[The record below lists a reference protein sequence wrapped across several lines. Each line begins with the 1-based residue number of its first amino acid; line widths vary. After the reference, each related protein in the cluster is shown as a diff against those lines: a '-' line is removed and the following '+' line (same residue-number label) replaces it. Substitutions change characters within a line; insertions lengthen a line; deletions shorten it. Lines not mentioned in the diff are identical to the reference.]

1 MPPKR
6 ATRPSADVSSAVTED
21 DSSMASSTKSNASVS
36 DLYTEKD
43 IHAAVVNHIPKMKN
57 VFIDSIIET
66 ERDMFMPSIKRWESL
81 SEVERSNFN
90 KFVLHL
96 FISFVGLGFIGGLA
110 MLPQSWFLYIGTSV
124 TCSVCIPLV
133 SVLTRQFMSAA
144 PFITTGVAAYRTT
157 RSKKVLTHTN
167 AYDTAANYIV
177 TFVNKYYKMSTLND
191 KNGRNMTQAISKIL
205 RGVAVPAKAI
215 GNVSMGIGER
225 LFAALWLACFYNLP
239 EHGQIQTDIDTDKRL
254 AVQELKRLFQLTKTV
269 SVNFVKNVAIPKL
282 ASMVKTIG
290 RGMSYTYDKYE
301 ELLAYNFDVV
311 SHASESGDMDSMDS
325 QAIKEDVMKMDTPP
339 SSSSSSSPHP
349 HSHATS
355 SSSRRSSKRSSSSS
369 SLSSVGS
376 RGSTVSSYSVP
387 SNRKRSRSK
396 TSHYSPNGD
405 TYKKTKKSPHLSSGG
420 SRRRKTQRRHMS
432 SA

>member
-1 MPPKR
+1 
-6 ATRPSADVSSAVTED
+6 
-21 DSSMASSTKSNASVS
+21 
-36 DLYTEKD
+36 
-43 IHAAVVNHIPKMKN
+43 
-57 VFIDSIIET
+57 
-66 ERDMFMPSIKRWESL
+66 
-81 SEVERSNFN
+81 
-90 KFVLHL
+90 
-96 FISFVGLGFIGGLA
+96 
-110 MLPQSWFLYIGTSV
+110 
-124 TCSVCIPLV
+124 
-133 SVLTRQFMSAA
+133 
-144 PFITTGVAAYRTT
+144 
-157 RSKKVLTHTN
+157 
-167 AYDTAANYIV
+167 
-177 TFVNKYYKMSTLND
+177 
-191 KNGRNMTQAISKIL
+191 MTQAISKIL

-282 ASMVKTIG
+282 ASIVKTIG

-301 ELLAYNFDVV
+301 KLLAYNFDVV

-325 QAIKEDVMKMDTPP
+325 QAIKEEVMKMDTPP
-339 SSSSSSSPHP
+339 SSSSSPHP

-355 SSSRRSSKRSSSSS
+355 SSSRRSSMRSSHSSSS